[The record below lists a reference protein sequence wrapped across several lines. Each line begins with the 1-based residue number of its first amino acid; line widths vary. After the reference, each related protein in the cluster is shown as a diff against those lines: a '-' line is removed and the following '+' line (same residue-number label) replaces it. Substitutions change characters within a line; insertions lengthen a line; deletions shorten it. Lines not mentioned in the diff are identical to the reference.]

1 MSLEDYQQELRSLI
15 ASTREQHEEHRKI
28 ADRRIVIYDQ
38 TLKDRKSSEANQ
50 VRALVGKV
58 IEIEGLERTSM
69 DMIHLNLIAML
80 ANHVQIIAIEVA
92 TAIVKL
98 EETGDTQKKDL
109 EALKK
114 TKGDIEEFKQLL
126 QQQYEKMKQTE
137 ESRKKDLSYV
147 L

>member
-28 ADRRIVIYDQ
+28 ADRRIAIYDQ